1 MTNHNDTWGDVN
13 AQLDYFTNAGL
24 SIDSIYNS
32 ALTTD
37 KLLSISP
44 IKSTTSNKDTTTTW
58 YLATEDQLDY
68 PRDCEEDLLCSDFV
82 SLHPLP
88 STPTKKSSLVIV
100 DKQPQGMKVCID
112 KAALLAK
119 RRSKLQEDDMKVCID
134 KVALFSNRRPQRSKA
149 KHHISALQRQALK
162 YYKKKN
168 KAKHTTAKKSSGKG
182 IKSPTAKDILRGRG
196 QTINKHEGNMKL
208 RDEARKLR
216 DDYQDGNYGSSEK
229 KYLYSLEL
237 VERVRSYG
245 GRFLEKRGNDNLW
258 YEMNEEDTRKKAAQG
273 EISCYRC
280 VDRLSYLTDTY
291 YLFLF
296 DLSFQYF
303 ERRDGNSQ

>member
-44 IKSTTSNKDTTTTW
+44 IKSTTSSKETTTTW

-68 PRDCEEDLLCSDFV
+68 PRDCEEDLLSSDSI
-82 SLHPLP
+82 SLPPLP
-88 STPTKKSSLVIV
+88 STLRKSSSVLV
-100 DKQPQGMKVCID
+100 KQSQERMNVCID
-112 KAALLAK
+112 KVALLAK
-119 RRSKLQEDDMKVCID
+119 RRSKLQEEVQDMKVCID
-134 KVALFSNRRPQRSKA
+134 KVALFSNRRARRSKA
-149 KHHISALQRQALK
+149 KHQISALQRQALK
-162 YYKKKN
+162 HYKKR
-168 KAKHTTAKKSSGKG
+168 KAKHTTTTTKKISNKG
-182 IKSPTAKDILRGRG
+182 IMSPTANDILRGRG

-216 DDYQDGNYGSSEK
+216 DDYQDGKLGKSEK
-229 KYLYSLEL
+229 KYQYSLEL

-245 GRFLEKRGNDNLW
+245 GRFLEKRGDDNLW
-258 YEMNEEDTRKKAAQG
+258 YEMSEEDTRKKAAQG
-273 EISCYRC
+273 EISCC
-280 VDRLSYLTDTY
+280 
-291 YLFLF
+291 
-296 DLSFQYF
+296 
-303 ERRDGNSQ
+303 

>member
-1 MTNHNDTWGDVN
+1 MTNHKNNEWGDVN

-44 IKSTTSNKDTTTTW
+44 IKSTPSNKETTTTW
-58 YLATEDQLDY
+58 YLATEDQLEY
-68 PRDCEEDLLCSDFV
+68 PRDCEEDLLSSD
-82 SLHPLP
+82 SINLPPLP
-88 STPTKKSSLVIV
+88 STPPMSSPLV
-100 DKQPQGMKVCID
+100 DKQGMKVCID
-112 KAALLAK
+112 KVALLAQ
-119 RRSKLQEDDMKVCID
+119 RRSKLQEEVQDMKVCID

-149 KHHISALQRQALK
+149 KHQISALQRQALK

-168 KAKHTTAKKSSGKG
+168 KARHTTTTKKLSNKG
-182 IKSPTAKDILRGRG
+182 IKSPTANDILRGRG
-196 QTINKHEGNMKL
+196 RTTNSHEGNMKL

-216 DDYQDGNYGSSEK
+216 DDYQDGNYGTSEK

-245 GRFLEKRGNDNLW
+245 GRFLEKRGDLW
-258 YEMNEEDTRKKAAQG
+258 YEMSEEDTRKKAAQG
-273 EISCYRC
+273 EIS
-280 VDRLSYLTDTY
+280 SY
-291 YLFLF
+291 
-296 DLSFQYF
+296 
-303 ERRDGNSQ
+303 

>member
-1 MTNHNDTWGDVN
+1 MNTMTMTNHNDTWGDVN

-44 IKSTTSNKDTTTTW
+44 IKSTISNKETSTTW
-58 YLATEDQLDY
+58 YLATDKVEY
-68 PRDCEEDLLCSDFV
+68 PPRDCEEDLLSSDSI
-82 SLHPLP
+82 SLPPLLP
-88 STPTKKSSLVIV
+88 STPTKSSPVI
-100 DKQPQGMKVCID
+100 DKQPQGMKICID

-119 RRSKLQEDDMKVCID
+119 RRSKLQEEVQDIKVCID
-134 KVALFSNRRPQRSKA
+134 KVALFSNRRPRSKA
-149 KHHISALQRQALK
+149 KHQISALQRQALK

-168 KAKHTTAKKSSGKG
+168 KAKHTTTTTTKKLSGKS
-182 IKSPTAKDILRGRG
+182 IKSPTANDILRGRG
-196 QTINKHEGNMKL
+196 RLINSHEGNMKL

-245 GRFLEKRGNDNLW
+245 GRFLEKRDTNDNLW
-258 YEMNEEDTRKKAAQG
+258 YEMSEEDTRKKAAQG
-273 EISCYRC
+273 EISCY
-280 VDRLSYLTDTY
+280 
-291 YLFLF
+291 
-296 DLSFQYF
+296 
-303 ERRDGNSQ
+303 

>member
-1 MTNHNDTWGDVN
+1 MSTNRNEWGDVN

-44 IKSTTSNKDTTTTW
+44 IKSVTSNKETSTTW
-58 YLATEDQLDY
+58 YLATDELEY
-68 PRDCEEDLLCSDFV
+68 PRDCEEDLLSSDIG
-82 SLHPLP
+82 SLPPLLP
-88 STPTKKSSLVIV
+88 STPTKSSPLV

-119 RRSKLQEDDMKVCID
+119 RRSKSQEDDMKVCID
-134 KVALFSNRRPQRSKA
+134 KVALFSNRRAQRRKP
-149 KHHISALQRQALK
+149 KHKISALQRQALK
-162 YYKKKN
+162 QYKKR
-168 KAKHTTAKKSSGKG
+168 KAKHTTDTKNLSNKG
-182 IKSPTAKDILRGRG
+182 IQSPTANDILRGRG
-196 QTINKHEGNMKL
+196 RTTNSHEGNMKL

-216 DDYQDGNYGSSEK
+216 DDYQDGNYGTSEK

-245 GRFLEKRGNDNLW
+245 GRFLEKRDNDNLW
-258 YEMNEEDTRKKAAQG
+258 YEMSEEDTRKKAAQG
-273 EISCYRC
+273 EIL
-280 VDRLSYLTDTY
+280 LSSLFPHHLTDTY
-291 YLFLF
+291 FLYLF
-296 DLSFQYF
+296 
-303 ERRDGNSQ
+303 

>member
-44 IKSTTSNKDTTTTW
+44 IKSTTSNKETTTTW

-68 PRDCEEDLLCSDFV
+68 PRDCEEDLLSSDSI
-82 SLHPLP
+82 SLPPLLH
-88 STPTKKSSLVIV
+88 STPTKKSSSVV
-100 DKQPQGMKVCID
+100 VKPPQERMKVCID

-119 RRSKLQEDDMKVCID
+119 RRSKSQEEVQDIKVCID
-134 KVALFSNRRPQRSKA
+134 KVALFSNRRSRSNT
-149 KHHISALQRQALK
+149 KHQISALQRQALK
-162 YYKKKN
+162 HYKKKN
-168 KAKHTTAKKSSGKG
+168 KAKHTTTKKKLYGKG
-182 IKSPTAKDILRGRG
+182 ITSPTANDILRGRG
-196 QTINKHEGNMKL
+196 RLTNSHEGNMKL

-216 DDYQDGNYGSSEK
+216 DDYQDGQKGRSEK
-229 KYLYSLEL
+229 KYQYSLEL
-237 VERVRSYG
+237 VERIRSYG

-258 YEMNEEDTRKKAAQG
+258 YEMSEEDTRKKAAQG
-273 EISCYRC
+273 EIS
-280 VDRLSYLTDTY
+280 SY
-291 YLFLF
+291 
-296 DLSFQYF
+296 
-303 ERRDGNSQ
+303 

>member
-44 IKSTTSNKDTTTTW
+44 IKSTSSSKETTPSTW
-58 YLATEDQLDY
+58 YLSTDKLAEY
-68 PRDCEEDLLCSDFV
+68 PCDCEEDLLCSDSI
-82 SLHPLP
+82 SLPPLLH
-88 STPTKKSSLVIV
+88 STPTKKSSPVV
-100 DKQPQGMKVCID
+100 VKPPQVGMKVCID

-119 RRSKLQEDDMKVCID
+119 RRSKLQEEVQDMKVCID
-134 KVALFSNRRPQRSKA
+134 KVALFSNRRARRSKA
-149 KHHISALQRQALK
+149 KHQISALQRQALK

-168 KAKHTTAKKSSGKG
+168 KAKHTTTTTKKLSGKG
-182 IKSPTAKDILRGRG
+182 IKSPTANDILRGRG
-196 QTINKHEGNMKL
+196 RTTNSHEGNMKL

-216 DDYQDGNYGSSEK
+216 DEYQDGNYGTSEK

-245 GRFLEKRGNDNLW
+245 GRFLEKRDNDNLW
-258 YEMNEEDTRKKAAQG
+258 YEMSEEDTRKKAAQG
-273 EISCYRC
+273 EIL
-280 VDRLSYLTDTY
+280 LSSLFPHHLTDTY
-291 YLFLF
+291 FLYLF
-296 DLSFQYF
+296 
-303 ERRDGNSQ
+303 